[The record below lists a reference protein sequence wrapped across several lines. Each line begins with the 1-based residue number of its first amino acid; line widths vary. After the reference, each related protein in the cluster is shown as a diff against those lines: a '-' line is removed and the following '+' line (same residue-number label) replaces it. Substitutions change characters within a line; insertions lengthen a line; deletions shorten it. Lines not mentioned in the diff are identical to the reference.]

1 MLYTISDALFVF
13 NMPLKQIVRKKVAR
27 QLEILDSLLLVPYEV
42 VILPYDAKTKFRAR
56 LYDDPVINLLCPEE
70 HVETPLL
77 RVGISRGIVAGC
89 SINYDI
95 ETSMFSLDKEMQ
107 DIVSMFD
114 GYQSL
119 LFIELPYD

>member
-13 NMPLKQIVRKKVAR
+13 NMPLKQILRKKVAR

-42 VILPYDAKTKFRAR
+42 IMLPYDAKTKFRAR
-56 LYDDPVINLLCPEE
+56 LYDDPGITLLCPEE
-70 HVETPLL
+70 HVDTPLL
-77 RVGISRGIVAGC
+77 RVGISRGIVAEC

-95 ETSMFSLDKEMQ
+95 ETSMFSVDRTLK
-107 DIVSMFD
+107 DIIEMFD
-114 GYQSL
+114 GYQTL